1 MENPGIIT
9 LFGNLMEATKEDLIK
24 IASVVGAKIK
34 KSDAKA
40 PIAKAISDYILT
52 NPKKFLSG
60 LMLHELDMV
69 KSICEIKKHDESVYA
84 PLMADQ
90 MSLFRLSIMD
100 IYDTQQDNVEI
111 YDLPT
116 DLKEAIKDYVDDEIK
131 DQEDNL
137 NDTMRERFI
146 LAQLNLMGLAEYDNF
161 ILLVADMM
169 EEDTHEIDNYIHRKF
184 LLSSNII
191 DEGEGLVIIK
201 SPFLRDQDVED
212 LFEMMDEHESESHCD
227 YKIQLKDMLEWGNMP
242 YPISHLSYAQKLLK
256 ALGKIPNM
264 AGISDALLTQY
275 WEDIQLTGDVSNAIS
290 TMVGDAGIRDI
301 KLINAMLPEFVKFA
315 NKMPRWAF
323 LGHSSEEVMSGHKG
337 KKDKAMI
344 MPLNGVKPK
353 NK

>member
-9 LFGNLMEATKEDLIK
+9 LFGNLMESTKEDLIK
-24 IASVVGAKIK
+24 IAGVVGAKIK
-34 KSDAKA
+34 KTGAKA
-40 PIAKAISDYILT
+40 TIAKTISDYILA

-69 KSICEIKKHDESVYA
+69 ESICEIKNDDEAVCA
-84 PLMADQ
+84 PLMANQ
-90 MSLFRLSIMD
+90 MSLFNLSIMD
-100 IYDTQQDNVEI
+100 VYDTEQDNVEM
-111 YDLPT
+111 YDLPV

-146 LAQLNLMGLAEYDNF
+146 LAQLNLMGLAEYENF

-169 EEDTHEIDNYIHRKF
+169 EEEAHEVDNYIHRKF

-201 SPFLRDQDVED
+201 SPFLRDEDVED
-212 LFEMMDEHESESHCD
+212 LFEMMDEHESESHCN
-227 YKIQLKDMLEWGNMP
+227 YKIQLEDMLEWGNMP
-242 YPISHLSYAQKLLK
+242 YPVSHLSYAQKLLK
-256 ALGKIPNM
+256 AFGKIPNM

-275 WEDIQLTGDVSNAIS
+275 WIDIQLTGNVSGAIS
-290 TMVGDAGIRDI
+290 MMVGDAGIKDSD
-301 KLINAMLPEFVKFA
+301 KINEMLPEFVKFA

-323 LGHSSEEVMSGHKG
+323 LGHSSEEIMSSHKR
-337 KKDKAMI
+337 KKGKAMI
-344 MPLNGVKPK
+344 LPLNSRKPRK
-353 NK
+353 